1 MISNSILEAKKIV
14 ESEQIIGLPTETV
27 YGLAGSAFSE
37 KAIRSIFQ
45 LKKRPL
51 NNPLIVH
58 IGKIDQLAAITSE
71 FPSKAR
77 MLAEQFWPGPLT
89 LLLKKSKRI
98 SDLVTAG
105 QEIVAVRIPNHP
117 KALELLNQLDF
128 PLVAPSANPYQSISP
143 TSAQHVERY
152 FGNELKLIL
161 DGGPSTNGLE
171 STIVG
176 FDGDKV
182 VVYRLGALT
191 IEEIEACIGK
201 VEIQHSTKK
210 DVKSPGMAKKHYSP
224 KTPVIVTDSVQEI
237 IAQYETK
244 KIAVVCFDQLPK
256 INKLENCILY
266 SFQGD
271 MKKAA
276 SRLYALLHELDL
288 QNLDLIILE
297 EFPNSGLGKTIND
310 RIKRASATK

>member
-14 ESEQIIGLPTETV
+14 ESEQIIGFPTETV
-27 YGLAGSAFSE
+27 YGLAGNAFSE

-58 IGKIDQLAAITSE
+58 IGNIDQLAAITVE
-71 FPSKAR
+71 FPPKAR
-77 MLAEQFWPGPLT
+77 VLADKFWPGPLT

-105 QEIVAVRIPNHP
+105 QEMVAVRIPNHP

-143 TSAQHVERY
+143 TSAQHVESY
-152 FGNELKLIL
+152 FGNELELIL

-176 FDGDKV
+176 FDGDQAI
-182 VVYRLGALT
+182 VYRLGALT

-201 VEIQHSTKK
+201 VEIQHTNKK

-237 IAQYETK
+237 VGQYETK
-244 KIAVVCFDQLPK
+244 KIAVVCFNQLP
-256 INKLENCILY
+256 IMNNLGHSIIY
-266 SFQGD
+266 SFHGD

-276 SRLYALLHELDL
+276 AQLYALLHELDM
-288 QNLDLIILE
+288 QNLDTIILE

-310 RIKRASATK
+310 RINRASATK

>member
-27 YGLAGSAFSE
+27 YGLAGNAFSE

-58 IGKIDQLAAITSE
+58 IGNIDQLAAITSD
-71 FPSKAR
+71 FPLKAR
-77 MLAEQFWPGPLT
+77 MLADKFWPGPLT

-105 QEIVAVRIPNHP
+105 QDTVAVRIPNHP

-143 TSAQHVERY
+143 TSAQHVDRY

-161 DGGPSTNGLE
+161 DGGPSASGLE
-171 STIVG
+171 STIIG
-176 FDGDKV
+176 FDGDQV
-182 VVYRLGALT
+182 IIYRLGALT
-191 IEEIEACIGK
+191 TEEIEACIGK
-201 VEIQHSTKK
+201 VEIQHKNKK
-210 DVKSPGMAKKHYSP
+210 DIKSPGMAKKHYSP
-224 KTPVIVTDSVQEI
+224 KTPVIVTDSVQDI
-237 IAQYETK
+237 VRQYETK
-244 KIAVVCFDQLPK
+244 KIAVVCFDQFPK
-256 INKLENCILY
+256 MNNLEHSFLY
-266 SFQGD
+266 SFQGH

-276 SRLYALLHELDL
+276 ARLYALLHELDM
-288 QNLDLIILE
+288 QNLDIIILE

-310 RIKRASATK
+310 RIKRASAAK

>member
-27 YGLAGSAFSE
+27 YGLAGNAFSE

-58 IGKIDQLAAITSE
+58 IGNIDQLAAITIE

-77 MLAEQFWPGPLT
+77 VLVEKFWPGPLT
-89 LLLKKSKRI
+89 LLLKKSQRI

-105 QEIVAVRIPNHP
+105 QEIVAVRIPKHP

-143 TSAQHVERY
+143 TSAKHVERY
-152 FGNELKLIL
+152 FGNELELIL

-176 FDGDKV
+176 FDGDQAI
-182 VVYRLGALT
+182 VYRLGALT

-201 VEIQHSTKK
+201 VEIQHTTKK
-210 DVKSPGMAKKHYSP
+210 DIKTPGMAKKHYSP

-237 IAQYETK
+237 VGQYETK
-244 KIAVVCFDQLPK
+244 KIAVVCFNQLP
-256 INKLENCILY
+256 IMNNLGHSIIY
-266 SFQGD
+266 SFHGD

-276 SRLYALLHELDL
+276 AQLYALLHELDM
-288 QNLDLIILE
+288 QNLDTIILE

-310 RIKRASATK
+310 RINRASATK

>member
-27 YGLAGSAFSE
+27 YGLAGNAFSE
-37 KAIRSIFQ
+37 KAIRTIFQ

-58 IGKIDQLAAITSE
+58 IGNIDQLAAITVE

-77 MLAEQFWPGPLT
+77 ILADKFWPGPLT

-105 QEIVAVRIPNHP
+105 QDTVAVRIPNHP

-143 TSAQHVERY
+143 TSAQHVDSY
-152 FGNELKLIL
+152 FGNELKIIL
-161 DGGPSTNGLE
+161 NGGPSTNGLE

-182 VVYRLGALT
+182 IVYRLGALT

-201 VEIQHSTKK
+201 VEIQHTNKN

-237 IAQYETK
+237 VRQYETK

-256 INKLENCILY
+256 MNNLGNSILY

-271 MKKAA
+271 MNKAA
-276 SRLYALLHELDL
+276 ARLYALLHELDL
-288 QNLDLIILE
+288 QNLEMIILD
-297 EFPNSGLGKTIND
+297 EFPKSGLGKTIND
-310 RIKRASATK
+310 RIKRAAATK